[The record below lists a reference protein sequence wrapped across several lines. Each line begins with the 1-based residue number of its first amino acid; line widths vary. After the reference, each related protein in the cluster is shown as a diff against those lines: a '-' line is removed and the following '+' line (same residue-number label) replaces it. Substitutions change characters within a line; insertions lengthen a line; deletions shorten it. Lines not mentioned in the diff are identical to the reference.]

1 MKKRGEVRS
10 TPSWKPGK
18 SIRIPGV
25 QKEGEV
31 RSTSFFH
38 ARTAVTKSK
47 SGWIDTPIYTPKP
60 ELISISVKIVQ
71 KTWVLVCVPTPHR
84 MFNIPKMDDKQNC

>member
-38 ARTAVTKSK
+38 ARTAVTKGNK
-47 SGWIDTPIYTPKP
+47 DWIDTPTCTSKP
-60 ELISISVKIVQ
+60 ELTFISVIRVHN
-71 KTWVLVCVPTPHR
+71 TWVLLFTTVQQRC
-84 MFNIPKMDDKQNC
+84 